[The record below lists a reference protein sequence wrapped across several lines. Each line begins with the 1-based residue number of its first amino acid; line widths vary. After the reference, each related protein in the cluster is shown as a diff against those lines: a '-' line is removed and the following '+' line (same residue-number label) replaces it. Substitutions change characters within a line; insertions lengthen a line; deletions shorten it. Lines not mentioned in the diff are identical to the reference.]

1 MYPILKQ
8 AVTYHVALHGITA
21 SHIVGPL
28 KTFFVV
34 ALFETGSHCV
44 TLPGLEL
51 SV

>member
-28 KTFFVV
+28 KTFLVL
-34 ALFETGSHCV
+34 LF
-44 TLPGLEL
+44 LRQGLT
-51 SV
+51 V